1 MKKIGVIGAGTMGT
15 KIIEK
20 FLENDYE
27 VYVYDKVKEACQKV
41 ENKGAK
47 TVKSLKELA
56 SKTNKILMVLPG
68 PEQVKSVTKGEK
80 GILSYCNSE
89 HIIVDLST
97 VDPFTSQENYK
108 LAKNNNAGYLDAP
121 ILGRPQ
127 KCGEWTLP
135 VGGDK
140 KVLEKINDDFK
151 IIASNIN
158 HVGPSGHGNIIKVLN
173 NMMFGAINSITTEIM
188 ALSKELGMSP
198 KVLYETIADSG
209 AASVSNL
216 FLEIGPKIVERDFE
230 PTVTVDII
238 HENLKLGIDM
248 AKNIK
253 FPLLVSEANQKL
265 NEIAQ
270 AKGLG
275 KEDSS
280 STVKVY
286 EYLTNK
292 ES

>member
-1 MKKIGVIGAGTMGT
+1 MEKIGVIGAGTMGT

-20 FLENDYE
+20 FLENNYE
-27 VYVYDKVKEACQKV
+27 VYVYDKVEEACKAV
-41 ENKGAK
+41 EQKGAE

-151 IIASNIN
+151 TRIGAWYRAQNTLAFMVGFEFAHIYVGYSYDLPSSGLSTLVTGANTHEVSLSYYFNQSDNIR
-158 HVGPSGHGNIIKVLN
+158 
-173 NMMFGAINSITTEIM
+173 
-188 ALSKELGMSP
+188 
-198 KVLYETIADSG
+198 
-209 AASVSNL
+209 
-216 FLEIGPKIVERDFE
+216 KIF
-230 PTVTVDII
+230 
-238 HENLKLGIDM
+238 
-248 AKNIK
+248 
-253 FPLLVSEANQKL
+253 
-265 NEIAQ
+265 
-270 AKGLG
+270 
-275 KEDSS
+275 
-280 STVKVY
+280 
-286 EYLTNK
+286 
-292 ES
+292 

>member
-20 FLENDYE
+20 FLENNYE
-27 VYVYDKVKEACQKV
+27 VYVYDKVKEACQAV
-41 ENKGAK
+41 EQKGAK

-68 PEQVKSVTKGEK
+68 PDQVNSVTKGEK
-80 GILSYCNSE
+80 GILSYCSDE

-108 LAKNNNAGYLDAP
+108 LANKSKTGYLDAP
-121 ILGRPQ
+121 ILGRPS

-135 VGGDK
+135 VGGDEN
-140 KVLEKINDDFK
+140 VLEKIRDDFK
-151 IIASNIN
+151 IIARNIN

-173 NMMFGAINSITTEIM
+173 NLMFGAINSITAEVM

-216 FLEIGPKIVERDFE
+216 FLEIGPKIVDRDFE

-253 FPLLVSEANQKL
+253 FPLLVTEANQKL

-286 EYLTNK
+286 EFLTNK